1 MSKQA
6 SQVAQLYS
14 CIIIR
19 YRLSSHKKKLNV
31 TRDFFYHFP
40 TVLITTLESDRKTP
54 EHETHKNT
62 LKQTATPT
70 GVYSRA
76 LYDETWPRELR
87 RRQIMIS

>member
-6 SQVAQLYS
+6 SQAAQLYR

-19 YRLSSHKKKLNV
+19 YQLSSHKKKLNV
-31 TRDFFYHFP
+31 TRDSFYHFP
-40 TVLITTLESDRKTP
+40 TVLITTLESDRKIP
-54 EHETHKNT
+54 EHETHNTT

-87 RRQIMIS
+87 RRQIVIS